1 MPTGLIM
8 DPTKNRYLANAA
20 NPQLYYNMT
29 SHNIYKVDHGT
40 I

>member
-8 DPTKNRYLANAA
+8 DPAKNRYLANAA

-29 SHNIYKVDHGT
+29 SHNIYKVDHGS